1 MKILLVDDHAI
12 VRAGLRRLLDTL
24 QGVQIVEAED
34 GREALAILRVHRPDL
49 VMLDLNL
56 PGIGG
61 LELLRR
67 LLAECP
73 GVKVIVLSM
82 HAATVYAAKAMQAGA
97 VGYLSKNVP
106 PEELL
111 RAVEKVAAG
120 GRHIEHEI
128 AQELALQ
135 SAGQASEAPL
145 LSDRDLEIMRLLGAG
160 RSLSEIADAFGLSYK
175 TVANICS
182 QMKAKLGISRTSDL
196 IRLALERSASNLAV
210 F

>member
-1 MKILLVDDHAI
+1 MNVLLVDDHAI
-12 VRAGLRRLLDTL
+12 VRAGLRRLLGTL
-24 QGVQIVEAED
+24 PGVDMVEAQD
-34 GREALAILRVHRPDL
+34 GREALILLRAHRPDL

-67 LLAECP
+67 MLADQP
-73 GVKVIVLSM
+73 GLKVIVLSM
-82 HAATVYAAKAMQAGA
+82 HAGAIYAAKTMRAGA
-97 VGYLSKNVP
+97 AGYLSKNAP

-111 RAVEKVAAG
+111 LAVKKVTAG

-135 SAGQASEAPL
+135 SAGLAEESQL
-145 LSDRDLEIMRLLGAG
+145 LSDRDREIMRLLGTG
-160 RSLSEIADAFGLSYK
+160 RSLSEIADALGLSYK

-182 QMKAKLGISRTSDL
+182 QIKAKLGVSRTSDL
-196 IRLALERSASNLAV
+196 IRLVLERNASELDAI
-210 F
+210 